1 MLDPR
6 ALPALKRLEELDIPY
21 TLYEHP
27 AARTMEDCEGI
38 GRDVGAAHFKN
49 LFLAN
54 RAGTAFYLVLIRA
67 DKKFHTGAVSRQLG
81 VERLSF
87 GTPEQLEELLGLQPG
102 AVTPL
107 GDRTASDCQTGPS
120 VV

>member
-38 GRDVGAAHFKN
+38 GRDVGRRILKICFWPTG
-49 LFLAN
+49 
-54 RAGTAFYLVLIRA
+54 RALPFIW
-67 DKKFHTGAVSRQLG
+67 
-81 VERLSF
+81 
-87 GTPEQLEELLGLQPG
+87 
-102 AVTPL
+102 
-107 GDRTASDCQTGPS
+107 C
-120 VV
+120 